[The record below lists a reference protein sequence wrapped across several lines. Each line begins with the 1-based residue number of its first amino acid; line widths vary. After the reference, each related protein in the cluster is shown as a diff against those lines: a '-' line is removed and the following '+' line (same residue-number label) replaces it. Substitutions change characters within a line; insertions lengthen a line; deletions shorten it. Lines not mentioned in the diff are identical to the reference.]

1 MGDAQALAFSLVP
14 RASSLASDSTRLAGT
29 DFALGIDSSF
39 SRRTWR
45 MRMAGGEMLRALE
58 LAGYSAS
65 VAQLLATRGIT
76 PDRAGQYLDP
86 KIRDLLPD
94 PYALAQMELAA
105 NRFADAIMRRERI
118 AVLADYDVDGACS
131 AALIQQ
137 YLDQFGIEAM
147 LHVPDRLTEGY
158 GPSAGAIRGLHA
170 RGASLLVTLD
180 CGATAVAPFA
190 AAREC
195 GLDVIVLDHHPVET
209 NPPVFAHVNPN
220 GPDDRGELRSICA
233 AGLSFVFLVA
243 VQRVLRDQRWFSSAG
258 FSEPDLMAQ
267 LDLVALATV
276 ADVVPLIGLNRAFVR
291 QGLRRLESLQRPGFA
306 ALARVA
312 NSNPPYSA
320 YNLGFVFG
328 PRINAGGRVGR
339 CDLGARLLS
348 TKDSGIADNLAA
360 ELDRH
365 NRERQAIEAG
375 ILATATEMAGSQR
388 DWPFVLVGGNGW
400 HPGVVGIIAGRLK
413 DRHAKP
419 ALVAGFPDDG
429 AEAVGRGSARSAG
442 NVDLGAVIRA
452 AHSEGILD
460 AGGGHAMAAG
470 FSIRRSRLAEFE
482 AFLGSRIDM
491 APATIPELQLDS
503 MISTAGANLALLDDI
518 QQVGPFGS
526 GNSEPLFLLPD
537 VLLVYAAVAG
547 GEHVRIRAVGRDGQ
561 GIGAIA
567 FRAAK
572 SELGAALLGA
582 RGRRVHL
589 AGKLRRDDFD
599 GVPKAQLHLEDAAG
613 ADA

>member
-1 MGDAQALAFSLVP
+1 MADASLVP
-14 RASSLASDSTRLAGT
+14 RTFSPAWTAGFQPASSAE
-29 DFALGIDSSF
+29 FALAIDSSF
-39 SRRTWR
+39 SRRAWR
-45 MRMAGGEMLRALE
+45 MRTADDEILRAFE
-58 LAGYSAS
+58 LTGYGG
-65 VAQLLATRGIT
+65 VMAQLLATRGVT
-76 PDRAGQYLDP
+76 PDCAAQYLDP

-94 PYALAQMELAA
+94 PCTLAHMELAA
-105 NRFADAIMRRERI
+105 RRFADTVRRRETI

-131 AALIQQ
+131 AALIVQ
-137 YLDQFGIEAM
+137 YLEQLGVTAI

-158 GPSAGAIRGLHA
+158 GPSAEAIRGLHA
-170 RGASLLVTLD
+170 RGAALLVTLD

-209 NPPVFAHVNPN
+209 DPPVFAHVNPN
-220 GPDDRGELRSICA
+220 GPGNRSGLSNICA

-243 VQRVLRDQRWFSSAG
+243 VQRILRAEGWFPANG

-276 ADVVPLIGLNRAFVR
+276 ADVVPLTGLNRAFVR
-291 QGLRRLESLQRPGFA
+291 HGLRRLESLGRPGFA

-312 NSNPPYSA
+312 KSTPPYTA
-320 YNLGFVFG
+320 YHLGFVFG

-348 TKDSGIADNLAA
+348 TGDSQIAEALAA

-375 ILATATEMAGSQR
+375 ILATAHELAAAQR
-388 DWPFVLVGGNGW
+388 NSPFLLIGGDGW

-419 ALVAGFPDDG
+419 ALVAAFADG
-429 AEAVGRGSARSAG
+429 GADAVGRGSARSAG
-442 NVDLGAVIRA
+442 KIDLGAVIRA
-452 AHSEGILD
+452 AHAEGILD

-470 FSIRRSRLAEFE
+470 FSIRRNRLAEFGD
-482 AFLGSRIDM
+482 FLGSRIDA
-491 APATIPELQLDS
+491 APAITPELQLDA
-503 MISTAGANLALLDDI
+503 MISTAGANLALLDEI
-518 QQVGPFGS
+518 QRVGPFGA
-526 GNSEPLFLLPD
+526 GNPEPLFLLPD
-537 VLLVYAAVAG
+537 MLLVYAAVAG

-572 SELGAALLGA
+572 AEVGIALLGA

-589 AGKLRRDDFD
+589 AGRLRRDDFD
-599 GVPKAQLHLEDAAG
+599 GVPKVQLHLEDAAG